1 MDGWM
6 DGWMNDFA
14 IRRFDLSTNRSTDK
28 LRRDHPIMQTR
39 FKLFPNRRCN
49 SALLPAKHVKLVS
62 SAFIRVVPYSVQ
74 IVESSGTGKKGPTMD
89 PCGTTHVM
97 FFFFISQTLLHL
109 HNTVVSYLRYTI

>member
-1 MDGWM
+1 M

-14 IRRFDLSTNRSTDK
+14 IQRFDLSTNRSTDK

-62 SAFIRVVPYSVQ
+62 SAFIHVVPCSMQ
-74 IVESSGTGKKGPTMD
+74 IFESSGTGKKGAYNGPLWNNA
-89 PCGTTHVM
+89 CNV
-97 FFFFISQTLLHL
+97 FFSFPRHYSIYTTLLYP
-109 HNTVVSYLRYTI
+109 T